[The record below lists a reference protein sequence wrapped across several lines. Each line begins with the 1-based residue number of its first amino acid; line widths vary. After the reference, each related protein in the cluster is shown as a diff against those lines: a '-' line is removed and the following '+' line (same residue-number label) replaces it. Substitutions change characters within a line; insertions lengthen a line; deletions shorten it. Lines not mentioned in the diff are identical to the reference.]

1 MGQQTRQKIV
11 GFIKLELKKKKKKKV
26 PYKLL
31 RGKSEMSTYKAT
43 KIYHDVPNVCLTDL
57 GSLLCAPNPPS

>member
-1 MGQQTRQKIV
+1 MGQQTRHKSV
-11 GFIKLELKKKKKKKV
+11 GFMKLELKKKKKA